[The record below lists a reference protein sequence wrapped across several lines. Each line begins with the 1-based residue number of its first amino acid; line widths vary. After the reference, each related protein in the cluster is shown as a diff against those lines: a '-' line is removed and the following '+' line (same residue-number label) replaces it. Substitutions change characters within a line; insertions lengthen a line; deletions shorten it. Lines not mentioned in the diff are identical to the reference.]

1 MASHTTKTI
10 RDLLKHVESE
20 ELVLPEIQRDFVW
33 TARSVMKLFDSLFRG
48 MPIGHILV
56 WKARQA
62 VEAKAFN
69 KKANPQNPGQIE
81 SFYGYLLDGQQ
92 RLTAIA
98 RVKDRDP
105 DYSLRFNLRPT
116 AAAPKTTRFAWEN
129 RRNKE
134 DPWFVSVADV
144 LNRSLKPVQMLDEI
158 RAREEVTTQE
168 AETIQEDFIKLQG
181 ILDYPV
187 GVTEFESDDYGEAT
201 ELFIRFNGTGRR
213 LSKSDLA
220 MAELALSV
228 PGLAG
233 DEMMSARRRWQQ
245 LHFPFTAPFLVQCL
259 LAVYTNRLALKEVST
274 AWGQAN
280 PKAVRASWKKVEK
293 AIEQVVAFLTGTVRW
308 RRLSML
314 PSINALV
321 PLIYAVAVAGKF
333 ETDDRDRARRWLHL
347 VTLHYHF
354 SASASTTIDRMIRK
368 VAESPSVKALWNAT
382 KKASLKAM
390 RPQDFK
396 TSRLTGPE
404 MALFTAML
412 SAADARDWKALD
424 RRLDGSVQGK
434 HAELQVHHFF
444 PRALLRKHGIQ
455 DDRINTIGNY
465 TLICADTN
473 LDVGS
478 EEPATY
484 IERIKVP
491 DEQLIVQ
498 CIPLDRSL
506 WRVLNYEKFVAAREK
521 LLAEGSNKY
530 LGLA

>member
-1 MASHTTKTI
+1 MASHTTKSI
-10 RDLLKHVESE
+10 RDLLKHVESD

-105 DYSLRFNLRPT
+105 DYSLRFNLRS
-116 AAAPKTTRFAWEN
+116 AAADPKTTRFAWEN
-129 RRNKE
+129 RRNRE

-144 LNRSLKPVQMLDEI
+144 LNKSLKPVQMLDEI
-158 RAREEVTTQE
+158 RAREAVTTEE
-168 AETIQEDFIKLQG
+168 AETIQGDFIKLQG
-181 ILDYPV
+181 ILDYSV
-187 GVTEFESDDYGEAT
+187 GITEFESDDYREAT
-201 ELFIRFNGTGRR
+201 ELFIRFNATGKR

-228 PGLAG
+228 PGLASG
-233 DEMMSARRRWQQ
+233 EMMSVRQRWPQ
-245 LHFPFTAPFLVQCL
+245 FPFTAPFLVQCL
-259 LAVYTNRLALKEVST
+259 LAVHTDRLALKDVST

-280 PKAVRASWKKVEK
+280 PKAVRASWKRLEK
-293 AIEQVVAFLTGTVRW
+293 AIEQVVTFLTGTVRW
-308 RRLSML
+308 RRLSTL

-321 PLIYAVAVAGKF
+321 PLIYTVALTGKF
-333 ETDDRDRARRWLHL
+333 EAGDRDSARRWLHL

-354 SASASTTIDRMIRK
+354 SGSANTTMDRMIRR
-368 VAESPSVKALWNAT
+368 VADGPSMKALWNAT
-382 KKASLKAM
+382 IKASLKPM
-390 RPQDFK
+390 RSPNFE
-396 TSRLTGPE
+396 TSRLSGPE

-412 SAADARDWKALD
+412 SASDAKDWKALD

-455 DDRINTIGNY
+455 DDRINTMGNY
-465 TLICADTN
+465 TVICADTN
-473 LDVGS
+473 LDVGT

-484 IERIKVP
+484 IDRIKVP
-491 DEQLIVQ
+491 EEQLIVQ
-498 CIPLDRSL
+498 CIPMDRGL
-506 WRVLNYEKFVAAREK
+506 WRVLNYEKFIAAREK

>member
-1 MASHTTKTI
+1 MASHTTKSI
-10 RDLLKHVESE
+10 RDLLKHIDSD

-33 TARSVMKLFDSLFRG
+33 TPKSVMLLFDSLFRD
-48 MPIGHILV
+48 MPIGHILI

-62 VEAKAFN
+62 VEAKAFS
-69 KKANPQNPGQIE
+69 KKANPLNPGQIE

-105 DYSLRFNLRPT
+105 DYPLRFNLKPT
-116 AAAPKTTRFAWEN
+116 AAGSKDTRFAWEN
-129 RRNKE
+129 KRNAE
-134 DPWFVSVADV
+134 DPWFVSVDNV
-144 LNRSLKPVQMLDEI
+144 LNKNLKPVQMLDEI
-158 RAREEVTTQE
+158 RAREQVTPE
-168 AETIQEDFIKLQG
+168 DAEKIQEDFLKLQG
-181 ILDYPV
+181 ILDYSV
-187 GVTEFESDDYGEAT
+187 GITEFESDDYREAT

-233 DEMMSARRRWQQ
+233 DEMMSVRRRWPA
-245 LHFPFTAPFLVQCL
+245 FPFTAPFLVQCL
-259 LAVYTNRLALKEVST
+259 LAVHTDRLALKEVST

-280 PKAVRASWKKVEK
+280 PKAVRASWKKLEK

-308 RRLSML
+308 RRLSTL

-321 PLIYAVAVAGKF
+321 PLIYAVAKTGHF
-333 ETDDRDRARRWLHL
+333 EAADRDVARRWLHL

-354 SASASTTIDRMIRK
+354 SGSANTTMDRMIRK
-368 VAESPSVKALWNAT
+368 VAESPSIKALWKAT
-382 KKASLKAM
+382 LKGSLKPM
-390 RPQDFK
+390 RSLDFE
-396 TSRLTGPE
+396 TSRLSGPE

-412 SAADARDWKALD
+412 STADAKDWIALD
-424 RRLDGSVQGK
+424 RRLDGSVLGK

-444 PRALLRKHGIQ
+444 PRSLLRKHGVEDQ
-455 DDRINTIGNY
+455 RINTMGNY
-465 TLICADTN
+465 TVISADTN
-473 LDVGS
+473 LNVGT

-484 IERIKVP
+484 MARIKVP
-491 DEQLIVQ
+491 DEQLVAQ
-498 CIPLDRSL
+498 CIPLDRGL
-506 WRVLNYEKFVAAREK
+506 WRVLNYEKFITARER
-521 LLAEGSNKY
+521 LLAETANKY

>member
-1 MASHTTKTI
+1 MASHTTKSI
-10 RDLLKHVESE
+10 RDLLKHIESD

-33 TARSVMKLFDSLFRG
+33 TRRSVMKLFESLFRS

-62 VEAKAFN
+62 VDVKAFS
-69 KKANPQNPGQIE
+69 KKPNPQNPGQIE

-92 RLTAIA
+92 RLTAIG

-105 DYSLRFNLRPT
+105 DYPLRFDLRSIP
-116 AAAPKTTRFAWEN
+116 ADPKTTRFAWETA
-129 RRNKE
+129 RNKE

-144 LNRSLKPVQMLDEI
+144 LNKSLTPVQMLDEI
-158 RAREEVTTQE
+158 RAREKVPPEEVE
-168 AETIQEDFIKLQG
+168 AIHGDFMKLQC
-181 ILDYPV
+181 ILDYLV
-187 GVTEFESDDYGEAT
+187 GITEFESDDYREAT

-233 DEMMSARRRWQQ
+233 NEMMCVRRRWPQ
-245 LHFPFTAPFLVQCL
+245 FPFTAPFLVQCL
-259 LAVYTNRLALKEVST
+259 LAVHTDRLALKEVST
-274 AWGQAN
+274 AWGQTN
-280 PKAVRASWKKVEK
+280 PKAVKVSWKKLEK
-293 AIEQVVAFLTGTVRW
+293 AIEQVMAFLTGTVRW
-308 RRLSML
+308 RRLSTL

-321 PLIYAVAVAGKF
+321 PLIYTVAAAGKF
-333 ETDDRDRARRWLHL
+333 EVADRERARRWLHL

-354 SASASTTIDRMIRK
+354 SGSANTTVDRMIRK
-368 VAESPSVKALWNAT
+368 VAESPTMKALWNAT
-382 KKASLKAM
+382 TKASLKPM
-390 RPQDFK
+390 RSPDFE
-396 TSRLTGPE
+396 TSRLNGPE

-412 SAADARDWKALD
+412 SAADAKDWIALD

-455 DDRINTIGNY
+455 DDRINTMGNY
-465 TLICADTN
+465 TVICAETN
-473 LDVGS
+473 LDVS
-478 EEPATY
+478 TEEPATY

-491 DEQLIVQ
+491 EEQLIAQ
-498 CIPLDRSL
+498 YIPLDRGL
-506 WRVLNYEKFVAAREK
+506 WRVLNYEKFIAAREK
-521 LLAEGSNKY
+521 LLAEGCNKY
-530 LGLA
+530 LGLT

>member
-10 RDLLKHVESE
+10 RDLLKHVDSD

-33 TARSVMKLFDSLFRG
+33 TARSVLKLFDSLYRG

-105 DYSLRFNLRPT
+105 DYPLMFNLRPGD
-116 AAAPKTTRFAWEN
+116 AAPKDTRFAWESK
-129 RRNKE
+129 RNAE
-134 DPWFVSVADV
+134 DPWFVSVANV
-144 LNRSLKPVQMLDEI
+144 LNKSLKPVQMLDEI
-158 RAREEVTTQE
+158 RAREAVNPDD
-168 AETIQEDFIKLQG
+168 AEKIQEDFIRLQG
-181 ILDYPV
+181 ILDYAI
-187 GVTEFESDDYGEAT
+187 GITEFESDDYREAT
-201 ELFIRFNGTGRR
+201 ELFIRFNGTGKR

-233 DEMMSARRRWQQ
+233 DEMMGVRRKWP
-245 LHFPFTAPFLVQCL
+245 HFPFTAPFLVQCL
-259 LAVYTNRLALKEVST
+259 LAVHTHRLALKEVST
-274 AWGQAN
+274 AWGEAG
-280 PKAVRASWKKVEK
+280 PKAVRGSWKKLEK
-293 AIEQVVAFLTGTVRW
+293 AIEQVVGFLTGTVRW
-308 RRLSML
+308 RRLSTL

-321 PLIYAVAVAGKF
+321 PLIYTVAVTGKF
-333 ETDDRDRARRWLHL
+333 EPDDRDMARRWLHL

-354 SASASTTIDRMIRK
+354 SGSANTTMDRMIRK
-368 VAESPSVKALWNAT
+368 VANSPSMKALWNAT
-382 KKASLKAM
+382 TKGSLKSM
-390 RPQDFK
+390 RSSNFE
-396 TSRLTGPE
+396 TSRLNGPE

-412 SAADARDWKALD
+412 SSADAKDWIALD

-444 PRALLRKHGIQ
+444 PRALLRKHGVE
-455 DDRINTIGNY
+455 DDRINTMGNY
-465 TLICADTN
+465 TVICADTN
-473 LDVGS
+473 LNVGT

-484 IERIKVP
+484 MERIKVP
-491 DEQLIVQ
+491 DEQLIAQ
-498 CIPLDRSL
+498 SIPLDRGL
-506 WRVLNYEKFVAAREK
+506 WRVLNYEKFIAARER
-521 LLAEGSNKY
+521 LLAERANKY

>member
-10 RDLLKHVESE
+10 RDLLKHVESD

-33 TARSVMKLFDSLFRG
+33 TAKSVMKLFDSLFRG

-56 WKARQA
+56 WKARTA
-62 VEAKAFN
+62 VEAKAFS

-92 RLTAIA
+92 RLTAFA

-105 DYSLRFNLRPT
+105 DYALKFNLKPNGLE
-116 AAAPKTTRFAWEN
+116 PKDTRFAWES
-129 RRNKE
+129 RRNAE
-134 DPWFVSVADV
+134 DPWFVSVANV
-144 LNRSLKPVQMLDEI
+144 LNKSLKPVQMLDEI
-158 RAREEVTTQE
+158 RAREAVTTEE
-168 AETIQEDFIKLQG
+168 AEKIQEDFTKLQG

-187 GVTEFESDDYGEAT
+187 GITEFESDDYREAT
-201 ELFIRFNGTGRR
+201 ELFIRFNGTGKR

-233 DEMMSARRRWQQ
+233 EEMMSVRRRWPQ
-245 LHFPFTAPFLVQCL
+245 FPFTAPFLVQCL
-259 LAVYTNRLALKEVST
+259 LAVHTDRLALKEVST

-280 PKAVRASWKKVEK
+280 PKAVRASWKKLEK
-293 AIEQVVAFLTGTVRW
+293 AIEQVVGFLTGTVRW
-308 RRLSML
+308 RRLSTL

-321 PLIYAVAVAGKF
+321 PLIYVVAATGKF
-333 ETDDRDRARRWLHL
+333 ETEDRDLARRWLHL

-354 SASASTTIDRMIRK
+354 SGSANTTMDRMIRK
-368 VAESPSVKALWNAT
+368 ASERPSIKALWNAT
-382 KKASLKAM
+382 TKGSLKPM
-390 RPQDFK
+390 RPSNFE
-396 TSRLTGPE
+396 TSRLSGPE

-412 SAADARDWKALD
+412 STYNARDWSGPD
-424 RRLDGSVQGK
+424 RPLDGSVQGK

-444 PRALLRKHGIQ
+444 PRSLLKKHGVE
-455 DDRINTIGNY
+455 DDRINTMGNY
-465 TLICADTN
+465 TVIFADTN
-473 LDVGS
+473 LNVAT

-484 IERIKVP
+484 MERIKVP
-491 DEQLIVQ
+491 DEQLIAQ
-498 CIPLDRSL
+498 CIPLDRAL
-506 WRVLNYEKFVAAREK
+506 WRVLNYEKFIVAREK
-521 LLAEGSNKY
+521 LLAETANKY